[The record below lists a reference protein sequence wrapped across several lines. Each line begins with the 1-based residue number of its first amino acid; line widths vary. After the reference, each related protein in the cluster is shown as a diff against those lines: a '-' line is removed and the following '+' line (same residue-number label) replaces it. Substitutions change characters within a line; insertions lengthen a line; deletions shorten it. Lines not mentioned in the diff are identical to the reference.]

1 MVDTGIGKITGA
13 PTLSKTLSVAAPIA
27 GEVVQDVA
35 AQAASTLLD
44 KGKSALN
51 GIVDGINRVMPSLLP
66 TATAAMAT
74 LSFRGSQGNFA
85 TTQYGISLRADVL
98 YITGANDLEI
108 GRPLYRRVSIS
119 DLNGFA
125 LFKDFH
131 IQISGNMTM
140 AEADAIVE
148 LMEKGVF
155 LDWAGMD

>member
-1 MVDTGIGKITGA
+1 MVNTGIGQISGA
-13 PTLSKTLSVAAPIA
+13 PALSKTLSVAAPIA
-27 GEVVQDVA
+27 GEVAQDVA
-35 AQAASTLLD
+35 GQVASALLD

-51 GIVDGINRVMPSLLP
+51 GLLDGVNRVMPSLLP

-98 YITGANDLEI
+98 YITGANDYEI
-108 GRPLYRRVSIS
+108 GRPLYRRVPIS

-131 IQISGNMTM
+131 MEISGNMTM

-155 LDWAGMD
+155 LDWEGMD

>member
-1 MVDTGIGKITGA
+1 MINTGIGQIPNAPPLEQTISSTGKVVGPVIQEKIVQSAGA
-13 PTLSKTLSVAAPIA
+13 LVEQGRT
-27 GEVVQDVA
+27 
-35 AQAASTLLD
+35 
-44 KGKSALN
+44 ALV
-51 GIVDGINRVMPSLLP
+51 GIIDGVNKIMPSLLP
-66 TATAAMAT
+66 TAAAAMAT

-85 TTQYGISLRADVL
+85 TTQYSISLRADVL

-108 GRPLYRRVSIS
+108 GRPLYRRVPIS

-131 IQISGNMTM
+131 ISISGNMTM

-155 LDWAGMD
+155 LDWEGMD

>member
-1 MVDTGIGKITGA
+1 MVNTGIGQIPNA
-13 PTLSKTLSVAAPIA
+13 PTLGKTISSAGQVVAP
-27 GEVVQDVA
+27 VVQEKIAQSA
-35 AQAASTLLD
+35 AALVEQ
-44 KGKSALN
+44 GKTALV
-51 GIVDGINRVMPSLLP
+51 GVIDGVNRIMPSLLP
-66 TATAAMAT
+66 TAAAAMAT

-108 GRPLYRRVSIS
+108 GRPLYRRVPIS
-119 DLNGFA
+119 DLSGFA

-131 IQISGNMTM
+131 TEISGNMTM

-155 LDWAGMD
+155 LDWEGMD